1 MFTEKKNPYL
11 SFAFFFRWKQRN
23 FLIIYGEVWWEM
35 NREIKSKVVKFES
48 TFIQC
53 CWCRGNSRRF
63 NFKQFE
69 AVFCFRLVNNFLSL
83 QLMWYQ
89 NSFLL
94 EPTDRLSMLA
104 KGNKY
109 VLRIQNFHPNDF
121 GNYRSV
127 ALSLIIGS
135 VCSDCV
141 KEDSFVSRLR
151 FLSDSVHACVC
162 VWKKAGS

>member
-1 MFTEKKNPYL
+1 
-11 SFAFFFRWKQRN
+11 
-23 FLIIYGEVWWEM
+23 
-35 NREIKSKVVKFES
+35 
-48 TFIQC
+48 
-53 CWCRGNSRRF
+53 
-63 NFKQFE
+63 
-69 AVFCFRLVNNFLSL
+69 
-83 QLMWYQ
+83 MWYQ

-127 ALSLIIGS
+127 ALSLIIG
-135 VCSDCV
+135 CV
-141 KEDSFVSRLR
+141 LGLCEGRLFRLQSAFFIGFVY
-151 FLSDSVHACVC
+151 